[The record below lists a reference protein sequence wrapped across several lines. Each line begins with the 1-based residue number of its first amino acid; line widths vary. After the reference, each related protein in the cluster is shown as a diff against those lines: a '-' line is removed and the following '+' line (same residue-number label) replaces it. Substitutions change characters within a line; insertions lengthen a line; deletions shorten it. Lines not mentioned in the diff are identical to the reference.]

1 MRTKMSPR
9 RACLTA
15 VIMSVTPTLL
25 FVINSGRFSAYAV
38 LIVSI
43 LINWPL
49 IRWLDD
55 LQWYREWNRVPIK
68 LKKRNAKGVYWGLFG
83 NKK

>member
-1 MRTKMSPR
+1 MRTKMSAR

-15 VIMSVTPTLL
+15 AIMSVPPTLQ

-49 IRWLDD
+49 IRGLMIDNGTESGKGKNKEI
-55 LQWYREWNRVPIK
+55 LIK
-68 LKKRNAKGVYWGLFG
+68 G
-83 NKK
+83 

>member
-1 MRTKMSPR
+1 DLGMRKKMSPR

-15 VIMSVTPTLL
+15 LIMSAPPTLL
-25 FVINSGRFSAYAV
+25 FVINSGRCPTYAIF
-38 LIVSI
+38 LAST

-55 LQWYREWNRVPIK
+55 RQWYREWKNE
-68 LKKRNAKGVYWGLFG
+68 
-83 NKK
+83 

>member
-1 MRTKMSPR
+1 MSPR

-15 VIMSVTPTLL
+15 AIMTVPPTVL
-25 FVINSGRFSAYAV
+25 FDINSGRFSAY
-38 LIVSI
+38 IVMIISI

-55 LQWYREWNRVPIK
+55 RQWYRDG
-68 LKKRNAKGVYWGLFG
+68 KREE
-83 NKK
+83 

>member
-1 MRTKMSPR
+1 MSPR
-9 RACLTA
+9 RAFLTA

-55 LQWYREWNRVPIK
+55 RQWYREWNRVPIK

>member
-1 MRTKMSPR
+1 MSPI

-15 VIMSVTPTLL
+15 AIMSVPPTLL

-55 LQWYREWNRVPIK
+55 RQWYREW
-68 LKKRNAKGVYWGLFG
+68 KGK
-83 NKK
+83 NKEIFLSHRLSPDTSRT